1 MNILHGL
8 IKFVLSVGVLVFG
21 VLLLAD
27 LVPALHTPL
36 GDFLINDKL
45 GQFLVGIS
53 AVFLV
58 LLYWL
63 AGIPVKE
70 ERFLTFENE
79 GGAISI
85 SVKAINDFLAKLA
98 DEFAGIIRLRA
109 DVTAARDGRVEVRL
123 DVGVKAGTKVQH
135 LSQVLQQRVRESMRE
150 NLGITEIQ
158 TVKVNV
164 SSIATAEKPAASH
177 PAERPDWQ
185 DTPV

>member
-8 IKFVLSVGVLVFG
+8 IKCVLSVGLLIFG
-21 VLLLAD
+21 ILLLAN
-27 LVPALHTPL
+27 VVALHTPL
-36 GDFLINDKL
+36 GDFLVNDKL
-45 GQFLVGIS
+45 GQFLTGIS

-63 AGIPVKE
+63 TGIPVKE

-79 GGAISI
+79 GGTISI

-109 DVTAARDGRVEVRL
+109 DVTASRDGRVEVCM
-123 DVGVKAGTKVQH
+123 DVSVKAGTKVQQ

-150 NLGITEIQ
+150 NLGIAEIH

-164 SSIATAEKPAASH
+164 SSIVAAEKPASSR
-177 PAERPDWQ
+177 PADRADWSE
-185 DTPV
+185 DRL

>member
-1 MNILHGL
+1 MNMLHGL
-8 IKFVLSVGVLVFG
+8 IKSVLSVGLLILG
-21 VLLLAD
+21 ILLLAN
-27 LVPALHTPL
+27 VVAFHTPL

-63 AGIPVKE
+63 TAIPMKE

-98 DEFAGIIRLRA
+98 DEFAGIIQLRA
-109 DVTAARDGRVEVRL
+109 DVAASRDGRIEVRL
-123 DVGVKAGTKVQH
+123 DVSVKAGTKVQQ

-150 NLGITEIQ
+150 NLGIAEIH
-158 TVKVNV
+158 TVKINV
-164 SSIATAEKPAASH
+164 SSIVAAEKPASGHTADR
-177 PAERPDWQ
+177 ADWSE
-185 DTPV
+185 DRL

>member
-8 IKFVLSVGVLVFG
+8 IKGLLSVGLLILGIF
-21 VLLLAD
+21 LLAN
-27 LVPALHTPL
+27 VVAFHTPL

-63 AGIPVKE
+63 TAIPVKE

-85 SVKAINDFLAKLA
+85 SVKAVNDFLAKLA
-98 DEFAGIIRLRA
+98 DEFAGVLRLRA
-109 DVTAARDGRVEVRL
+109 DVTATRDGHIEVRL
-123 DVGVKAGTKVQH
+123 DVSVKAGTKVQQ
-135 LSQVLQQRVRESMRE
+135 LSQVLQQRVRESMRD
-150 NLGITEIQ
+150 NLGIAEIHN
-158 TVKVNV
+158 VKVNV
-164 SSIATAEKPAASH
+164 SSIVAAEKPVADS
-177 PAERPDWQ
+177 PADRADWSEA
-185 DTPV
+185 

>member
-1 MNILHGL
+1 MKMLHGL
-8 IKFVLSVGVLVFG
+8 IKCVLSVGLLILG
-21 VLLLAD
+21 VLLLAN
-27 LVPALHTPL
+27 VVAFHTPL

-63 AGIPVKE
+63 TGIPVKE

-79 GGAISI
+79 GGTISI

-98 DEFAGIIRLRA
+98 DEFAGVIRLHA
-109 DVTAARDGRVEVRL
+109 DVAAARDGRVEVRL
-123 DVGVKAGTKVQH
+123 DVSVKAGTKVQQ
-135 LSQVLQQRVRESMRE
+135 LSQVLQQRVRESMRD
-150 NLGITEIQ
+150 NLGIAEIH

-164 SSIATAEKPAASH
+164 SSIVVAENPAASR
-177 PAERPDWQ
+177 PVDRADWSAE
-185 DTPV
+185 T

>member
-8 IKFVLSVGVLVFG
+8 IKCVLSVGLLILG
-21 VLLLAD
+21 VLLLAN
-27 LVPALHTPL
+27 LVPAFQTPL
-36 GDFLINDKL
+36 GNFLINDKL

-63 AGIPVKE
+63 TGIPVKE

-85 SVKAINDFLAKLA
+85 SVKAVNDFLAKLA

-109 DVTAARDGRVEVRL
+109 DVTASRDGRVEVRL
-123 DVGVKAGTKVQH
+123 DVSVKAGTKIQQ

-150 NLGITEIQ
+150 NLGIAEIHD
-158 TVKVNV
+158 VKVNV
-164 SSIATAEKPAASH
+164 SAIVAVEKPV
-177 PAERPDWQ
+177 PGRPTGRADWQ
-185 DTPV
+185 DAPV

>member
-8 IKFVLSVGVLVFG
+8 IKSILSIGLLIYG
-21 VLLLAD
+21 VLLLANV
-27 LVPALHTPL
+27 LAIHTSL
-36 GDFLINDKL
+36 GDILINDKL

-63 AGIPVKE
+63 TGIPVKE

-109 DVTAARDGRVEVRL
+109 DVVASRDGRIEVRL
-123 DVGVKAGTKVQH
+123 DVSVKAGTKVQQ

-150 NLGITEIQ
+150 NLGIAEIN

-164 SSIATAEKPAASH
+164 SSIVAAEKPAASR
-177 PAERPDWQ
+177 PADRADWAEA
-185 DTPV
+185 

>member
-8 IKFVLSVGVLVFG
+8 IKCVLSIGLLIYG
-21 VLLLAD
+21 LLLVAS
-27 LVPALHTPL
+27 VFTFHSPL

-63 AGIPVKE
+63 TAIPVKE

-109 DVTAARDGRVEVRL
+109 DVTASRDGRVEVRL
-123 DVGVKAGTKVQH
+123 DVSVKAGTKVQQ
-135 LSQVLQQRVRESMRE
+135 LSQVLQQRVRESMRD
-150 NLGITEIQ
+150 NLGITEIHA
-158 TVKVNV
+158 VKVNV
-164 SSIATAEKPAASH
+164 SDIVAAEKPAPGR
-177 PAERPDWQ
+177 PADRADWSEA
-185 DTPV
+185 

>member
-1 MNILHGL
+1 MKMLHGL
-8 IKFVLSVGVLVFG
+8 IKCVLSVGLLILG
-21 VLLLAD
+21 VLLLAN
-27 LVPALHTPL
+27 VVAFHTPL

-63 AGIPVKE
+63 TGIPVKE

-79 GGAISI
+79 GGTISI

-98 DEFAGIIRLRA
+98 DEFAGVIRLHA
-109 DVTAARDGRVEVRL
+109 DVAAARDGRVEVRL
-123 DVGVKAGTKVQH
+123 DVSVKAGTKVQQ
-135 LSQVLQQRVRESMRE
+135 LSQVLQQRVRESMRD
-150 NLGITEIQ
+150 NLGIAEIH

-164 SSIATAEKPAASH
+164 SAIVAADEPPSGRPADRA
-177 PAERPDWQ
+177 DWQ
-185 DTPV
+185 DASV

>member
-1 MNILHGL
+1 MKMLHGL
-8 IKFVLSVGVLVFG
+8 IKCVLSVGLLILG
-21 VLLLAD
+21 ILLLAN
-27 LVPALHTPL
+27 VVAFHTPL

-53 AVFLV
+53 AVFIV

-63 AGIPVKE
+63 TAIPVKE

-79 GGAISI
+79 GGTINI

-109 DVTAARDGRVEVRL
+109 DVAAARDGRVEVRL
-123 DVGVKAGTKVQH
+123 DVSVKAGTKVQQ
-135 LSQVLQQRVRESMRE
+135 LAQVLQQRVRESMRE
-150 NLGITEIQ
+150 NLGIAEIH

-164 SSIATAEKPAASH
+164 SDIAAAAEPASNR
-177 PAERPDWQ
+177 PADWSEA
-185 DTPV
+185 

>member
-8 IKFVLSVGVLVFG
+8 IKCVLSVGVLILG
-21 VLLLAD
+21 ILLLAN
-27 LVPALHTPL
+27 VVALHTPL
-36 GDFLINDKL
+36 GDFLIIDKL

-63 AGIPVKE
+63 TAIPVKE
-70 ERFLTFENE
+70 ERFLTFETE

-109 DVTAARDGRVEVRL
+109 DVLASRNGRVEVRL
-123 DVGVKAGTKVQH
+123 DVGVKAGTKIQQ
-135 LSQVLQQRVRESMRE
+135 LSQVLQQRVRESMRD
-150 NLGITEIQ
+150 NLGIAEIHA
-158 TVKVNV
+158 VKVNV
-164 SSIATAEKPAASH
+164 TSIVAAEKPASGRTAGH
-177 PAERPDWQ
+177 TDWSE
-185 DTPV
+185 DRL